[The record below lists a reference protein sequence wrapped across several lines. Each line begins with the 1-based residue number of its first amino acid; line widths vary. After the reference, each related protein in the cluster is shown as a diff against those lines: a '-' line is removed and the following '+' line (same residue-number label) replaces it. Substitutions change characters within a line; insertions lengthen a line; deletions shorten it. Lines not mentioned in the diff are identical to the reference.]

1 MPRDFQPLSS
11 SRTKILTHVPVVK
24 VSTTF
29 FVVHFFFQCLNLL
42 CMGKLDNRQCCCSWC
57 LHDLGGRVDADEF
70 IVALVMLL
78 SEVDMEHMFEVQFFR
93 QSHAMWP

>member
-1 MPRDFQPLSS
+1 MIIGGVAVVGVCM
-11 SRTKILTHVPVVK
+11 IL
-24 VSTTF
+24 
-29 FVVHFFFQCLNLL
+29 
-42 CMGKLDNRQCCCSWC
+42 GE
-57 LHDLGGRVDADEF
+57 GVDADEF